1 MFIKSILKNVM
12 AASVVAVGGALVYKA
27 LENPK
32 ILSKA
37 VTVTD
42 IALDK
47 IEELQ
52 DKICNRIDDLEK
64 AMADTDDDDMDDED
78 MDDEDMDDEDM
89 DDDNYL
95 DDDMDNEDMDD
106 DNYLDDDMDDEDMD
120 DEDMDDDNYLDDDMD
135 NEDMDDED
143 MDDEGIENGGINDGE
158 LADTDKLLG
167 DTTEDIFD
175 KISKMSKSYR
185 NDEDTLNRMLYG
197 DANKADK

>member
-64 AMADTDDDDMDDED
+64 AMADTDDEDIDD
-78 MDDEDMDDEDM
+78 
-89 DDDNYL
+89 
-95 DDDMDNEDMDD
+95 EDMDD

-120 DEDMDDDNYLDDDMD
+120 DDDMDDDNYLDDDMD
-135 NEDMDDED
+135 DED
-143 MDDEGIENGGINDGE
+143 MENGGINDEE

>member
-52 DKICNRIDDLEK
+52 DKICNRIDDLAK
-64 AMADTDDDDMDDED
+64 DMADTDDED

-95 DDDMDNEDMDD
+95 DDDMDDEDMDDDNYLDDDMDDEDMDD

-135 NEDMDDED
+135 DED
-143 MDDEGIENGGINDGE
+143 MENGGINDEE

>member
-64 AMADTDDDDMDDED
+64 AMADTDDEGMDDDDMDDED

-95 DDDMDNEDMDD
+95 DDDMDD
-106 DNYLDDDMDDEDMD
+106 DNYLDD
-120 DEDMDDDNYLDDDMD
+120 
-135 NEDMDDED
+135 D

>member
-52 DKICNRIDDLEK
+52 DKICNRIDDLAK
-64 AMADTDDDDMDDED
+64 DMADTDDED

-95 DDDMDNEDMDD
+95 DDDMDDEDMDD

-135 NEDMDDED
+135 DED
-143 MDDEGIENGGINDGE
+143 MENGGINDEE

>member
-64 AMADTDDDDMDDED
+64 AMADTDDEGMDDDDMDDEDMDDEGMDDDDMDDED

-95 DDDMDNEDMDD
+95 DDDMDD
-106 DNYLDDDMDDEDMD
+106 DNYLDD
-120 DEDMDDDNYLDDDMD
+120 
-135 NEDMDDED
+135 D

>member
-64 AMADTDDDDMDDED
+64 AMADTDDED
-78 MDDEDMDDEDM
+78 IDDEDM

-95 DDDMDNEDMDD
+95 DDDMDDEDMDD

-120 DEDMDDDNYLDDDMD
+120 DEDMGDDNYLDDDMDDEDMDDDDMDDDNYLDDDMD
-135 NEDMDDED
+135 DED
-143 MDDEGIENGGINDGE
+143 MENGGINDEE